1 MKCPLCKSDMI
12 ILELNYVEI
21 DYCTNCKGIWLD
33 EGELE
38 LLYHNLN
45 LEVDSELFG
54 KSENNSELKI
64 KCPVCR
70 RKMEKAEFRHT
81 GIILDRCRNNHG
93 YWFDK
98 GELKSLLE
106 SDLDSNS
113 ELVELLKE
121 IFGSQ

>member
-1 MKCPLCKSDMI
+1 MLRLI
-12 ILELNYVEI
+12 IMP
-21 DYCTNCKGIWLD
+21 NCKGIWLD

-38 LLYHNLN
+38 LLYHNSN
-45 LEVDSELFG
+45 LEVDSELFR
-54 KSENNSELKI
+54 KSENNSEPKI

-81 GIILDRCRNNHG
+81 RIILDRCRNNHG